1 MLSYTNKT
9 YGDMFDVWFNPD
21 GSFQSAHRY
30 MTTLR
35 KDPIVYHSLISI
47 PQPYRHDIEQLS
59 HNHNNRK
66 ASGEHSSL
74 SLV

>member
-30 MTTLR
+30 MTMLR
-35 KDPIVYHSLISI
+35 KDPIVYTTLTSI
-47 PQPYRHDIEQLS
+47 PQPYRHEIEQLS
-59 HNHNNRK
+59 HNYNNRK
-66 ASGEHSSL
+66 TSGEHSSI